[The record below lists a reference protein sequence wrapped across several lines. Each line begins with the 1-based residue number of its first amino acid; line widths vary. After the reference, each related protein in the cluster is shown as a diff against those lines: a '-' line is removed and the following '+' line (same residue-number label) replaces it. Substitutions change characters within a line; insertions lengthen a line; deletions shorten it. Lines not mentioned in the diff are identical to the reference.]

1 MKYYL
6 LIYSAAAKYPDLF
19 DSVAVSA
26 DFYPNTFLG
35 NATSKNGAITP
46 IWGDVVPYVI
56 CKDANPTQAMTDAT
70 NAEAEAWNVANPD
83 NQTGAMQMI
92 FEESEKHLIAE
103 QLATRQEELIILGVI

>member
-6 LIYSAAAKYPDLF
+6 LMYSAAAKYPDLF

-26 DFYPNTFLG
+26 DYYPNTFLG

-70 NAEAEAWNVANPD
+70 NAEAEAWNVANPT
-83 NQTGAMQMI
+83 NQTGAMKLVFTYEER
-92 FEESEKHLIAE
+92 FEIAA
-103 QLATRQEELIILGVI
+103 QLKARQDELINV